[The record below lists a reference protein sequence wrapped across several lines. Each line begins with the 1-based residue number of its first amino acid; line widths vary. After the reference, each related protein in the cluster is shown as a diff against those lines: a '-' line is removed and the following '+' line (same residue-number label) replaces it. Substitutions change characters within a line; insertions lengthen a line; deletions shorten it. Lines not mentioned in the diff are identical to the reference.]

1 MDRPF
6 LPTLDAHAHLG
17 FGVPTDELAKSGAV
31 LAQTLSLQEAG
42 KTGLFQGALVDRREP
57 LVVWGV
63 GCHPRKLAFQQAF
76 DKERFHEL
84 ARRTPLVGEVGLDS
98 VYQVPLDL
106 QIKTFRQVL
115 EVVQD
120 LPRLTS
126 IHSYQTCQL
135 LLDELTTRPIIA
147 PVLHWWTGT
156 TAETR
161 QAVALGCY
169 FSIHSQVARQSK
181 WRTQVPLERVLVE
194 SDHGYNDPPPAIPH
208 RVAWVEYLVA
218 QQYRIGVEELRRVVW
233 RNFARIVV
241 QTGTLYLF
249 PEELVAMVEANTV

>member
-1 MDRPF
+1 M
-6 LPTLDAHAHLG
+6 
-17 FGVPTDELAKSGAV
+17 
-31 LAQTLSLQEAG
+31 
-42 KTGLFQGALVDRREP
+42 
-57 LVVWGV
+57 
-63 GCHPRKLAFQQAF
+63 
-76 DKERFHEL
+76 
-84 ARRTPLVGEVGLDS
+84 RTPLVGEVGLDS

-241 QTGTLYLF
+241 QSGTLYLF
-249 PEELVAMVEANTV
+249 PEELAALVEANTE